1 MLVSLLYTVPVKSFS
16 SEIAIRRLCMQCER
30 EVILYVVLS
39 LFFGLEDNL
48 LNVCTVDQ
56 ILEEVVLRF
65 RVMFRKVFNDP
76 GFHH

>member
-16 SEIAIRRLCMQCER
+16 SEMPRLCMQCER

>member
-16 SEIAIRRLCMQCER
+16 SELCMQCER

-39 LFFGLEDNL
+39 LFFDLEDNL

-65 RVMFRKVFNDP
+65 RVMFREVFNNP

>member
-16 SEIAIRRLCMQCER
+16 SELCMQCER

-65 RVMFRKVFNDP
+65 RVMFREVFNNP

>member
-16 SEIAIRRLCMQCER
+16 SELCMQCER

-39 LFFGLEDNL
+39 LFFDLEDNL

-56 ILEEVVLRF
+56 ILKEVVLRF

>member
-65 RVMFRKVFNDP
+65 RVMFREVFNNP

>member
-16 SEIAIRRLCMQCER
+16 SELCMQCER